1 MPSSQLGPRERVA
14 ALQRMADERFDVLV
28 IGGGVTGCG
37 TALDAASRGLSVALV
52 EQRDFASGTSSRS
65 SKLFHGGLRYLEQFE
80 FGLVREAARERKLMV
95 DTLCPHLAR
104 PVSFAI
110 PLEKSRWQRFY
121 LSAGTL
127 LYDWIGGRR
136 SLPRRRR
143 LSLADLQRRYPG
155 LRTTHY
161 SGAIEYFDAQMDD
174 ARHTLTLARTAARS
188 GACLASSV
196 RQTDFLKQGSRVIG
210 ARVQCLESG
219 REIEVQARQ
228 VILAT
233 GVWTDRVQSQ
243 VGGGDL
249 RVRASK
255 GVHLVVPRDRID
267 IDGGLVLRTATSVLF
282 VIPWKQHWI
291 IGTTDTDWNLDLAHP
306 AASRRDVDYLLE
318 VVNQALVHPLVHD
331 DIQGVYAGLRP
342 LLYGES
348 DATSQ
353 LSREHAVS
361 EPAAGLLTIA
371 GGKYTTYRV
380 MARDAVDA
388 VARHLGREIP
398 ASCTERV
405 PLVGAEGWHAA
416 WNSRVAAARKAGLSL
431 ASFEHL
437 LLRYGSAI
445 DELLEAMAEDPLL
458 GEPLEG
464 APEYLRVEIH
474 QAVTREAALH
484 LDDVLTRR
492 TRISVETFDRGLAAA
507 RPAAAIMAHPLGWS
521 AEDLEREIVHYEA
534 RVQAELESQG
544 QPDDHTADAARMG
557 APDVRTGPS
566 QRARGAKVVP
576 LTR

>member
-267 IDGGLVLRTATSVLF
+267 IDGGLVLRTATSVG
-282 VIPWKQHWI
+282 I
-291 IGTTDTDWNLDLAHP
+291 
-306 AASRRDVDYLLE
+306 
-318 VVNQALVHPLVHD
+318 
-331 DIQGVYAGLRP
+331 
-342 LLYGES
+342 
-348 DATSQ
+348 
-353 LSREHAVS
+353 
-361 EPAAGLLTIA
+361 
-371 GGKYTTYRV
+371 RV
-380 MARDAVDA
+380 
-388 VARHLGREIP
+388 
-398 ASCTERV
+398 
-405 PLVGAEGWHAA
+405 W
-416 WNSRVAAARKAGLSL
+416 
-431 ASFEHL
+431 HL
-437 LLRYGSAI
+437 LRC
-445 DELLEAMAEDPLL
+445 E
-458 GEPLEG
+458 EP
-464 APEYLRVEIH
+464 PKC
-474 QAVTREAALH
+474 
-484 LDDVLTRR
+484 
-492 TRISVETFDRGLAAA
+492 
-507 RPAAAIMAHPLGWS
+507 W
-521 AEDLEREIVHYEA
+521 
-534 RVQAELESQG
+534 
-544 QPDDHTADAARMG
+544 ADAI
-557 APDVRTGPS
+557 
-566 QRARGAKVVP
+566 KK
-576 LTR
+576 LYCIYIYI